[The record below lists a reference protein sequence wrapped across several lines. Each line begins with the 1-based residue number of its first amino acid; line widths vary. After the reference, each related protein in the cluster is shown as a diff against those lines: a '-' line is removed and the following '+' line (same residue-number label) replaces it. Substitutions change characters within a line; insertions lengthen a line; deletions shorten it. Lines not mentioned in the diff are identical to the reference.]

1 MTKLSKFGSKFG
13 GPSGITGL
21 MEDLGNALNSDSE
34 MIMMGGGNP
43 AHIPEVEGILKSR
56 LEEIL
61 HDSSKF
67 KRLVGIYD
75 PPQGEIDFI
84 TAMATLLNREYG
96 WQVTPKNIALT
107 NGSQAGFFMLFNM
120 FAGAFSGSNDKQI
133 LLPLAPEYI
142 GYSDSGITDGL
153 FKAYRPDIHKIDGQT
168 FKYQV
173 DFQSID
179 VDEHIGAICVSRPT
193 NPTGNVLTDLEISK
207 LDKIARAN
215 DVPLIID
222 GAYGTPFPNLIFTE
236 AQPHWNDN
244 TIVCLSLS
252 KLGLPAVRTG
262 IVVANEAVISAL
274 AGANAIMNLATGSFG
289 PMLTQPLVASGEIL
303 SMSQNIVRPFYLD
316 KAKRA
321 EDLFKSL
328 CHDLPVSLHKVEGAM
343 FLWLWMKDC
352 PITSEQMYQ
361 RLKSQ
366 GVLVVSGHH
375 FFPGLDDQEDQQWQH
390 RNECLRVTY
399 SQDEFLVE
407 RGIRIIANA
416 LHDAYQDSR

>member
-1 MTKLSKFGSKFG
+1 MTVLSKFGSKFG

-43 AHIPEVEGILKSR
+43 AHIPEVEEILKSR
-56 LEEIL
+56 LEDIL
-61 HDSSKF
+61 EDSTKF

-84 TAMATLLNREYG
+84 SAMANLLNREYG
-96 WQVTPKNIALT
+96 WNISPKNIALT

-120 FAGAFSGSNDKQI
+120 FAGAFNGGNDKQI

-142 GYSDSGITDGL
+142 GYCDSGITDGL
-153 FKAYRPDIHKIDGQT
+153 FKAYRPTIHTIDDQT
-168 FKYQV
+168 FKYKV

-179 VDEHIGAICVSRPT
+179 VDENIGAICVSRPT
-193 NPTGNVLTDLEISK
+193 NPTGNVLTDIEISK
-207 LDKIARAN
+207 LDQIARDN

-236 AQPHWNDN
+236 AQPHWNEN

-252 KLGLPAVRTG
+252 KLGLPAARTG
-262 IVVANEAVISAL
+262 IVVANEDVISAL
-274 AGANAIMNLATGSFG
+274 AGTNAIMNLATGSFG
-289 PMLTQPLVASGEIL
+289 PMITQQLVASGEIL
-303 SMSQNIVRPFYLD
+303 SMSQDIVRPFYLD

-321 EDLFKSL
+321 EELFKSL
-328 CHDLPVSLHKVEGAM
+328 CHDLPVSLHTVEGAM
-343 FLWLWMKDC
+343 FLWLWMRDC

-361 RLKSQ
+361 RLKAR

-375 FFPGLDDQEDQQWQH
+375 FFPGLDSNNDQEWQH
-390 RNECLRVTY
+390 KDECLRVTY
-399 SQDEFLVE
+399 SQDDALVE
-407 RGIRIIANA
+407 KGIRMIAKE
-416 LHDAYQDSR
+416 LRDAYQVGR